1 MGNLSNILWVAKY
14 APKTLDE
21 TILNKEIKKKLKSI
35 IETKEIPNLGFFGPQ
50 GTGKTTTAKAL
61 LNDLGVQKEDILFIN
76 ASDVNSVESVRNRIK
91 PFAESM
97 STNEELPLRFVLLDE
112 ADHLSPQAQAAL
124 RSLIEAVYPTARFIL
139 TANYP
144 KKIIPA
150 LHSRLQVFTLSNP
163 PMKKVLNRIIDILEK
178 EEVIVPEEYEDDLIK
193 LVENYYKDIR
203 KLIQLIQQNIVI
215 IDGEKVFKPVVNESE
230 QNEVFSE
237 YIKLFRNEDVKGLRE
252 LIYKEFTDSDITEFW
267 TLMTTELLENHDIYE
282 NVGAGLDNII
292 LYLNEGQKNH
302 EFVANKHLNLL
313 AFTISALLAGAEG
326 LEE

>member
-1 MGNLSNILWVAKY
+1 MANLSNTLWVVKY
-14 APKTLDE
+14 APKTIDE
-21 TILNKEIKKKLKSI
+21 TILDKEIKKKLKTI
-35 IETKEIPNLGFFGPQ
+35 VKTKEIPNLGFFGPQ

-61 LNDLGVQKEDILFIN
+61 LNDLGVNEEDILFIN

-97 STNEELPLRFVLLDE
+97 SSNEELPLRFVLLDE

-150 LHSRLQVFTLSNP
+150 LHSRLQVFVLSNP
-163 PMKKVLNRIIDILEK
+163 PMKKVLNRIVDIIES
-178 EEVIVPEEYEDDLIK
+178 EEVIVPEEYEEDLIK

-203 KLIQLIQQNIVI
+203 KLIQLLQQNTV
-215 IDGEKVFKPVVNESE
+215 DVNGEKVFKPVAKENN
-230 QNEVFSE
+230 QNEIFSE
-237 YIKLFRNEDVKGLRE
+237 YVKLFRKEDVKSLRE
-252 LIYKEFTDSDITEFW
+252 LIYKEFTDNDIIEFW
-267 TLMTTELLENHDIYE
+267 TLMTNELLENHDKYE

-326 LEE
+326 LED